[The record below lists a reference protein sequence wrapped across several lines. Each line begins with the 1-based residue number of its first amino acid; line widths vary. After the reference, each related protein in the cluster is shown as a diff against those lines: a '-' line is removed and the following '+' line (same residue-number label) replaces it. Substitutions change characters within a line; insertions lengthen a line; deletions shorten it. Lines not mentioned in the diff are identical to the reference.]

1 MRPLE
6 QIHIQLNGKPHQCKA
21 DATVAQLLQQLD
33 LNGKRLA
40 VELNAMIVPRSRFDQ
55 QTLNEHDKVEIVRAI
70 GGG

>member
-1 MRPLE
+1 MQTQKP
-6 QIHIQLNGKPHQCKA
+6 IHIQLNGQSHQCEPG
-21 DATVAQLLQQLD
+21 ATVAQLLQQLD

-40 VELNAMIVPRSRFDQ
+40 VEVNAMIVPRSRFDQ

>member
-1 MRPLE
+1 MHTQKP
-6 QIHIQLNGKPHQCKA
+6 IHIQLNGQPCQCEPG
-21 DATVAQLLQQLD
+21 ATVAQLLQQLD